1 MAGNMEVLMYHSINI
16 IRGTRMQFI
25 KRLILI
31 ILPFNI
37 IEFVFSGV
45 IVALLYLLTNSSG
58 VLWGAAFGYAISV
71 LMAASGVKPLY
82 RLKLV
87 KQ

>member
-1 MAGNMEVLMYHSINI
+1 
-16 IRGTRMQFI
+16 MQFI

-45 IVALLYLLTNSSG
+45 IVALLYLLTDSSD
-58 VLWGAAFGYAISV
+58 VLWGAAFGYVISV
-71 LMAASGVKPLY
+71 LMTASGVKPLY